1 MKYVN
6 PRTIGELGVFLLAKH
21 KIKTNV
27 HERERKNKYDAKRAG
42 QRTRNW
48 TAVVYPDDVPPDW
61 EKLITGVKWVRSP
74 FHNADFN
81 ADGTPKKPHYH
92 ILLMWSAVKT
102 ADQVSEYLAG
112 IFGTSDGGSIIG
124 VATPQRVTDRGA
136 LVRYFAH
143 IDHPDKTQYDT
154 ADIIGYNGADV
165 LELLQHNKSEI
176 AAMLADIEQFIDDNE
191 ITELCDLSAALRQF
205 NIDWYLLVSTQHTYY
220 FDAYV
225 RSRRHK
231 LLAERENEKTT
242 TRRKCLL
249 SLVSDPATDTS
260 GDECN

>member
-1 MKYVN
+1 MSIPAPLVHWGFFYM
-6 PRTIGELGVFLLAKH
+6 AKH
-21 KIKTNV
+21 KKQTNV
-27 HERERKNKYDAKRAG
+27 HERERKNKYDVKRAG

-102 ADQVSEYLAG
+102 AVQVSEYLAG
-112 IFGTSDGGSIIG
+112 IFGKSDGGSIIG
-124 VATPQRVTDRGA
+124 VAAPQRVTDRGA

-154 ADIIGYNGADV
+154 ADIIGFNGADV

-176 AAMLADIEQFIDDNE
+176 AAMLADIEQFIDDNN

-231 LLAERENEKTT
+231 LLAEWENQKPVH
-242 TRRKCLL
+242 RRNQLL
-249 SLVSDPATDTS
+249 TLVTDPATDLS
-260 GDECN
+260 DGKCD